1 MQQKFQD
8 PPLFRPGSVAPSLL
22 GEDSGTR
29 VTFITQSFL
38 HGRYTRL
45 VNCEFPS
52 RAAGSCWSMLRDC
65 GLAAG
70 DGSTAVRGTPG
81 GLKTKVSLQGVDPA
95 SKSLS
100 PDIGIRISNCTM
112 GSLYG
117 VARESLAGTPCLR
130 WPLSSMR
137 RPSQFCRFYSLSED
151 KKQLACDIDIG
162 FVLATVFS
170 FIIWRQRPRE
180 RVAFI

>member
-38 HGRYTRL
+38 HDRCTR
-45 VNCEFPS
+45 EFTS

-81 GLKTKVSLQGVDPA
+81 GLKTKVSLQAGRSCLEEPF
-95 SKSLS
+95 S
-100 PDIGIRISNCTM
+100 RYRNQNRNCTM

-162 FVLATVFS
+162 FVIVKVFN